1 MIYLDYAASSP
12 LLGEVKHRIFDTLA
26 IYGNPSST
34 HAAGA
39 EARKIIDG
47 AKKNL
52 LDFLGAKEGD
62 IIFTS
67 GGTEANNL
75 AILGLEDFLR
85 KSGKTTIVTS
95 KIEHPSVLKAYE
107 HLEGKGFNV
116 IYMPVHEDGRVDIE
130 DLHMVIEANMST
142 LGLVSIQTVNSEIG
156 TVQNIE
162 DIGGLCRDYDIL
174 FHTDAVQ
181 GVGHVEIDVEK
192 CCIDLLSMSGHKL
205 GTPKGVGALYVR
217 YKKALSPLVYGG
229 GQEYGLRSGTE
240 NVLGIAA
247 LDAAVKT
254 LKHSSS
260 SHFAAIDLFHAFIL
274 DELEISMKVP
284 FFINNA
290 DGRTHIVSLTIPKV
304 EGSSLALL
312 LNEAGICV
320 STGSACSSGSL
331 EPSYVLKAIGLSDKD
346 AVCTIRISFLPYVS
360 SLTDIQKAIQKIAE
374 LSKQL
379 YELAE

>member
-39 EARKIIDG
+39 EARKIIDD

-75 AILGLEDFLR
+75 AILGLEDYLR

-142 LGLVSIQTVNSEIG
+142 LGLISIQTVNSEIG

-181 GVGHVEIDVEK
+181 GVGHVPIDVEK
-192 CCIDLLSMSGHKL
+192 CYIDLLSMSGHKL

-247 LDAAVKT
+247 LDTAISCWRNWVNSCINYVK
-254 LKHSSS
+254 
-260 SHFAAIDLFHAFIL
+260 IMRP
-274 DELEISMKVP
+274 EIADGLTECMKVP
-284 FFINNA
+284 FFINNE
-290 DGRTHIVSLTIPKV
+290 DSGGHIISLTIPKV

-312 LNEAGICV
+312 VNEAGICV
-320 STGSACSSGSL
+320 STGSACSSGNL
-331 EPSYVLKAIGLSDKD
+331 EPSYVLRAIGLSDKD
-346 AVCTIRISFLPYVS
+346 AVCTIRISYSPYF
-360 SLTDIQKAIQKIAE
+360 SLTSDIFKAIQKIAE

>member
-12 LLGEVKHRIFDTLA
+12 LLGEVKHRIFDILA

-39 EARKIIDG
+39 EARKIIDD

-75 AILGLEDFLR
+75 AILGLEDYLR

-142 LGLVSIQTVNSEIG
+142 LGLISIQTVNSEIG

-181 GVGHVEIDVEK
+181 GVGHVPIDVEK
-192 CCIDLLSMSGHKL
+192 CYIDLLSMSGHKL

-247 LDAAVKT
+247 LDTAISCWRNWVNSCINYVK
-254 LKHSSS
+254 
-260 SHFAAIDLFHAFIL
+260 IMRP
-274 DELEISMKVP
+274 EIADGLTECMKVP
-284 FFINNA
+284 FFINNE
-290 DGRTHIVSLTIPKV
+290 DSGGHIISLTIPKV

-320 STGSACSSGSL
+320 STGSACSSGNL
-331 EPSYVLKAIGLSDKD
+331 EPSYVLRAIGLSDKD
-346 AVCTIRISFLPYVS
+346 AVCTIRISYSPYF
-360 SLTDIQKAIQKIAE
+360 SLTSDIFKAIQKIAE

>member
-39 EARKIIDG
+39 EARKIIDD

-75 AILGLEDFLR
+75 AILGLEDYLR

-142 LGLVSIQTVNSEIG
+142 LGLISIQTVNSEIG

-181 GVGHVEIDVEK
+181 GVGHVPIDVEK
-192 CCIDLLSMSGHKL
+192 CYIDLLSMSGHKL

-247 LDAAVKT
+247 LDTAISCWRNWVNSCINYVK
-254 LKHSSS
+254 
-260 SHFAAIDLFHAFIL
+260 IMRP
-274 DELEISMKVP
+274 EIADGLTECMKVP
-284 FFINNA
+284 FFINNE
-290 DGRTHIVSLTIPKV
+290 DSGGHIISLTIPKV

-320 STGSACSSGSL
+320 STGSACSSGNL
-331 EPSYVLKAIGLSDKD
+331 EPSYVLRAIGLSDKD
-346 AVCTIRISFLPYVS
+346 AVCTIRISYSPYF
-360 SLTDIQKAIQKIAE
+360 SLTSDIFKAIQKIAE

>member
-39 EARKIIDG
+39 EARKIIDD

-130 DLHMVIEANMST
+130 DLHMIIEANMST

-192 CCIDLLSMSGHKL
+192 CYIDLLSMSGHKL

-217 YKKALSPLVYGG
+217 YKKVLSPLVYGG
-229 GQEYGLRSGTE
+229 EQEYGLRSGTE

-247 LDAAVKT
+247 LDAAISCWRNWVNSCINYVK
-254 LKHSSS
+254 
-260 SHFAAIDLFHAFIL
+260 IMRP
-274 DELEISMKVP
+274 EIVDGLTECMKVP
-284 FFINNA
+284 FFINNE
-290 DGRTHIVSLTIPKV
+290 DSGGHIISLTIPKV

-320 STGSACSSGSL
+320 STGSACSSGNL
-331 EPSYVLKAIGLSDKD
+331 EPSYVLRAIGLSDKD
-346 AVCTIRISFLPYVS
+346 AVCTIRISYSPYFS
-360 SLTDIQKAIQKIAE
+360 FTSDIFKAIQKIAE

-379 YELAE
+379 YELTE